1 MEEQLIFRA
10 KSGETKAFTELVHS
24 IENDLYRIAR
34 TRLNNDEDINDK
46 DLKNSSEVRFQIY
59 NTLKN
64 STNDFTGDVYKS
76 THQQDVSKIIK

>member
-34 TRLNNDEDINDK
+34 TRLNNDEDINDAIQ
-46 DLKNSSEVRFQIY
+46 E
-59 NTLKN
+59 TM
-64 STNDFTGDVYKS
+64 
-76 THQQDVSKIIK
+76 IKA